1 MLKRTAYCGELTEN
15 DVDREVILNG
25 WVQSYR
31 DHGGVIFIDL
41 RDITGIMQIVFNPR
55 ISKESHQ
62 IAEKLRSEDVIGVKG
77 TITRRSEDT
86 VNPKIPTGT
95 IELKVKEVEILN
107 KSLTPPFEIMEESLN
122 VGEEHRLEYRYIDLR
137 RATLK
142 HNIIVRHRI
151 TQEVRNF
158 LNQNRFIEIETPIL
172 NKSTPEGARDFL
184 IPSRLNPGK
193 FYALP
198 QSPQIFKQI
207 LMVAGFDR
215 YYQIARCFRDEDLR
229 KDRQPEF
236 TQIDMELSFIDE
248 TDIYSVVENMFKSV
262 IKNVFDIEIAT
273 PFPKI
278 TYRESMLKYGT
289 DKPDTRFELQ
299 LIDITDLAERTNFQ
313 VFTEAI
319 RKGGIVKSLN
329 IPGGAKFS
337 RKEIENLTSYV
348 SIFGAKGLAWIK
360 ITDKG
365 PESLL
370 LKFIPQQILEAI
382 LKRNNCK
389 QGDILFFGADTE
401 KIVNDSLGNLRNKV
415 AYMLDLIDENRLN
428 FIWIYN
434 FPLLEYSEEEKRYVA
449 MHHPFTSPKISEE
462 EIGTDNEIID
472 ALKKSPE
479 KLFARSY
486 DLVLNGTELGGGSIR
501 IHKRAVQEAMFEALH
516 INREKAYNMFGFL
529 LKALEYGAPPHGGIA
544 FGLDRF
550 VMLMLKE
557 DSIRDVIA
565 FPKTQKGVCLLS
577 NTPADVTEQQLKEL
591 YIKLTTV
598 SRPGVDIDK
607 KL

>member
-1 MLKRTAYCGELTEN
+1 MLKRTDYCGELKES

-41 RDITGIMQIVFNPR
+41 RDITGIMQIVFNPEL
-55 ISKESHQ
+55 STESHKV
-62 IAEKLRSEDVIGVKG
+62 AEKLRSEDVIAVKG
-77 TITRRSEDT
+77 IITRRSEDT
-86 VNPKIPTGT
+86 INPKIPTGT

-107 KSLTPPFEIMEESLN
+107 KSLTPPFEIIDETIN
-122 VGEEHRLEYRYIDLR
+122 IGEEHRLEYRYIDLR
-137 RATLK
+137 RSVLK
-142 HNIIVRHRI
+142 RNIILRHKT
-151 TQEVRNF
+151 TQEIRNF
-158 LNQNRFIEIETPIL
+158 LNKNRFIEIETPIL

-184 IPSRLNPGK
+184 VPSRLNPGK

-215 YYQIARCFRDEDLR
+215 YYQIAKCFRDEDLR

-248 TDIYSVVENMFKSV
+248 NDIYAIVEDMFKYV
-262 IKNVFDIEIAT
+262 IKNVYDIEIES

-278 TYRESMLKYGT
+278 TYKEAMAKYGT
-289 DKPDTRFELQ
+289 DKPDTRFKLH
-299 LIDITDLAERTNFQ
+299 LVDITDLAEKTNFQ
-313 VFTEAI
+313 VFKKAI
-319 RKGGIVKSLN
+319 EKGGIVKSLN
-329 IPGGAKFS
+329 VPGGAKLS
-337 RKEIENLTSYV
+337 RKEIETLTEYV

-370 LKFIPQQILEAI
+370 LKFIPQQVLNEI
-382 LKRNNCK
+382 LKRNHCK
-389 QGDILFFGADTE
+389 PGDILFFGADTE
-401 KIVNDSLGNLRNKV
+401 NIVNASLGNLRIKI
-415 AYMLDLIDENRLN
+415 AQMFKLINEDKLN
-428 FIWIYN
+428 FVWIYN
-434 FPLLEYSEEEKRYVA
+434 FPLLEYSEDEKRYIA

-462 EIGTDNEIID
+462 QVGSDSEII
-472 ALKKSPE
+472 ANLKKNPE

-486 DLVLNGTELGGGSIR
+486 DLILNGTELGGGSIR
-501 IHKRAVQEAMFEALH
+501 IHKKDVQEAMFDALE
-516 INREKAYNMFGFL
+516 IDKETAYKMFGFL

-544 FGLDRF
+544 FGMDRF

-577 NTPADVTEQQLKEL
+577 ATPAEVTSQQLKEL
-591 YIKLTTV
+591 SIKL
-598 SRPGVDIDK
+598 D
-607 KL
+607 L